1 MTGQEWDPDPDG
13 ESEST
18 GRRIARARKRRGL
31 TQIGLAAK
39 ANVSRSLIAQVEA
52 GHKRAT
58 PSLVAA
64 VARACTVDAA
74 EIVGRPPGGPDRG
87 VDRRT
92 EAMHAAMP
100 PIRRALAYA
109 DVSPELEV
117 PPRSLDELAAELV
130 KLQKLQGAAAH
141 VRLGARLPASIEELT
156 VHAVESDAP
165 RAWRLLNH
173 AYAIAVSLTRRL
185 GYSDLA
191 QVAIERAAIA
201 APRADDPHLR
211 HLVSLSR
218 ALLLLTLGSGDI
230 ALTMVKRAAGEVDRS
245 ETAGLQVYGS
255 LHLRAAVSAAR
266 MGHGADAWE
275 HHGLAAEAAAR
286 LDARPRRDPYGLQ
299 VNPVNAVIHGCAV
312 ATELGDH
319 DTAIRLDSGF
329 TPSSR
334 LYAERRAHHEIDM
347 SRTHLLLKEHDK
359 ALRRVL
365 NAERIA
371 PQMARFHPTAREAVR
386 QLGTYYRTVP
396 EQLRGLESRMA
407 F

>member
-1 MTGQEWDPDPDG
+1 MAGQEWGPDPGG
-13 ESEST
+13 EGEST

-64 VARACTVDAA
+64 VARACAVDAA
-74 EIVGRPPGGPDRG
+74 EIVGWPHGGQERG
-87 VDRRT
+87 GGRHT
-92 EAMHAAMP
+92 EAVHAAMP
-100 PIRRALAYA
+100 SIRRALAYA
-109 DVSPELEV
+109 DVSPDLGV
-117 PPRSLDELAAELV
+117 PPRSLDALASELV
-130 KLQKLQGAAAH
+130 KLQRLQGAAAH
-141 VRLGARLPASIEELT
+141 VRLGARLPAAIEELT
-156 VHAVESDAP
+156 VHAVESDLP

-173 AYAIAVSLTRRL
+173 AYAIAVSLARRL
-185 GYSDLA
+185 GHSDLA
-191 QVAIERAAIA
+191 QVAVERAAIA

-218 ALLLLTLGSGDI
+218 ALLLLTLGSEDI
-230 ALTMVKRAAGEVDRS
+230 ALTMVRRAAGEVDRS
-245 ETAGLQVYGS
+245 DPAGLQVYGS
-255 LHLRAAVSAAR
+255 LQLRAAVSAAR
-266 MGHGADAWE
+266 MGYGADAWE
-275 HHGLAAEAAAR
+275 HHGLATEAAAR
-286 LDARPRRDPYGLQ
+286 IEALSRPDPYGLQ
-299 VNPVNAVIHGCAV
+299 VSPVNAVIHGCAV
-312 ATELGDH
+312 ATELGDY
-319 DTAIRLDSGF
+319 DTAVRLDSGF
-329 TPSSR
+329 TPSPK

-396 EQLRGLESRMA
+396 EQLRGLENRMA

>member
-1 MTGQEWDPDPDG
+1 MARHEWNPDLGGGQN
-13 ESEST
+13 EST

-31 TQIGLAAK
+31 TQTGLAAR

-52 GHKRAT
+52 GHKPAT

-64 VARACTVDAA
+64 VARACGVDAA
-74 EIVGRPPGGPDRG
+74 EINGQPYRG
-87 VDRRT
+87 SDRRT
-92 EAMHAAMP
+92 DAVHAAMP
-100 PIRRALAYA
+100 AIRRAVTYA
-109 DVSPELEV
+109 DISPELEV
-117 PPRSLDELAAELV
+117 PPRSLDELAKELV

-141 VRLGARLPASIEELT
+141 VRLGGRLPSAIEELT

-185 GYSDLA
+185 GYNDLA
-191 QVAIERAAIA
+191 QVAVERAGTA
-201 APRADDPHLR
+201 ALRADDPHLR

-230 ALTMVKRAAGEVDRS
+230 ALTMVRRAAGEVDRS
-245 ETAGLQVYGS
+245 DPAGLQVYGS
-255 LHLRAAVSAAR
+255 LQFRAAVSAAR
-266 MGHGADAWE
+266 LGHESDAWE
-275 HHGLAAEAAAR
+275 HHGLAAETAAR
-286 LDARPRRDPYGLQ
+286 IDSRTRPDPYGLQ
-299 VNPVNAVIHGCAV
+299 VNPVNAVIHGCVV
-312 ATELGDH
+312 ATELGDY
-319 DTAIRLDSGF
+319 DSAIRLDSGF
-329 TPSSR
+329 IPPAR

-347 SRTHLLLKEHDK
+347 SRAHLWLRDHDR
-359 ALRRVL
+359 ALSRVL

-371 PQMARFHPTAREAVR
+371 PQMTRFHPTAREIVR

-396 EQLRGLESRMA
+396 ERLRGLESRMA